1 MAGEEWENYSHP
13 ADVGIRGYGAT
24 KEIAFSNAAVAL
36 TAVITEP
43 ANIQPKEMV
52 EIECE
57 ESDLELLFVCWINA
71 LIYEMSTRRMLFAR
85 FEVELKDDKL
95 RARAW
100 GEQIDVSRHRPVV
113 EVKAATFSDLKV
125 SQRENG
131 QWVGQCIVDV

>member
-1 MAGEEWENYSHP
+1 MAGKEWENYSHP
-13 ADVGIRGYGAT
+13 ADMGIRGYGAT

-43 ANIQPKEMV
+43 KKVQPKEMV

-57 ESDLELLFVCWINA
+57 ESDLELLFACWINA

-85 FEVELKDDKL
+85 FEVELKDNKL

-125 SQRENG
+125 RQGENG
-131 QWVGQCIVDV
+131 QWIGQCIVDV